1 MGTCHLW
8 ARVGLKFISAQP
20 SPTSRSH
27 IMGSRC
33 GSKYCVCSQILSI
46 YSNNKPKIYPW
57 TTWTYFYIFTRT
69 QYCWGPS
76 IYQLSKS
83 LSQLPLSP
91 FPQLA
96 VNLHCQSS
104 CFRGLRF
111 SAGKIEGNIFS
122 WDVSLNWLRE
132 RILESWVN
140 PLRKT
145 KAYRTVSLSWT
156 KSQNPQKSWIRSIKS
171 QECLTIVHSLQ
182 IIPKRLSLL
191 VYNIL

>member
-1 MGTCHLW
+1 MYLPRSSPSIAITNPKSTL
-8 ARVGLKFISAQP
+8 GL
-20 SPTSRSH
+20 
-27 IMGSRC
+27 
-33 GSKYCVCSQILSI
+33 L
-46 YSNNKPKIYPW
+46 
-57 TTWTYFYIFTRT
+57 TYFYIFTRT
-69 QYCWGPS
+69 QYCRGPS

-83 LSQLPLSP
+83 LSQLPLSPP

-104 CFRGLRF
+104 CFRGLGL

-122 WDVSLNWLRE
+122 WDVSLNLLRE
-132 RILESWVN
+132 RILKSWVN

-156 KSQNPQKSWIRSIKS
+156 KSKNPQKSWIRSIKS
-171 QECLTIVHSLQ
+171 QECLTIVHSSP
-182 IIPKRLSLL
+182 IIPKPLSLL